1 MKITSVISKIKE
13 VLDKE
18 LEVIQTLVL
27 EKENKA
33 IESIGTNRMREME
46 VNQLETT
53 FNRITIISMNYRR
66 KK

>member
-1 MKITSVISKIKE
+1 
-13 VLDKE
+13 LDKE
-18 LEVIQTLVL
+18 LEAIQTLVL

>member
-18 LEVIQTLVL
+18 LEAIQTLVL

>member
-1 MKITSVISKIKE
+1 MTSVISKIKE

-18 LEVIQTLVL
+18 LGVIQTLVL

>member
-18 LEVIQTLVL
+18 LEAIQTLVL
-27 EKENKA
+27 EKENNA

-46 VNQLETT
+46 VDQLETT
-53 FNRITIISMNYRR
+53 FNRITIISMN
-66 KK
+66 